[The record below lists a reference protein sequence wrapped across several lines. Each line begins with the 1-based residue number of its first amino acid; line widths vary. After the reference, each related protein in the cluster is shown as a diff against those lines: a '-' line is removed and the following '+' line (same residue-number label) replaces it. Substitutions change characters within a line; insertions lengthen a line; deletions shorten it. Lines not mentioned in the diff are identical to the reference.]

1 MYRSKFLLLLLILP
15 FFAFTAHKFYIS
27 LIKVEFK
34 AEQEAVQ
41 ITMRIFIDDLQKVI
55 NETNNI
61 DIELA
66 VKNEVKN
73 YDELIIKYIED
84 NFYVTINS
92 TNTSYNY
99 LGKEYDNDIV
109 YLYLEITN
117 IKKIKNI
124 EVNDT
129 MLMDYFPTQKN
140 IIKLK
145 ANNSKKTLFLT
156 KDKNKEGYT
165 F

>member
-1 MYRSKFLLLLLILP
+1 MFRSKFLLLLLILP
-15 FFAFTAHKFYIS
+15 IFAFTPHKFYIS

-34 AEQEAVQ
+34 PEQEAVQ

-55 NETNNI
+55 NETNDIN
-61 DIELA
+61 IELA

-73 YDELIIKYIED
+73 SDELIIKYIED
-84 NFYVTINS
+84 NFYITINS
-92 TNTSYNY
+92 KNTSYNY

-117 IKKIKNI
+117 IKKMNSI

-156 KDKNKEGYT
+156 KNKNKESYT

>member
-1 MYRSKFLLLLLILP
+1 MKKSKFLFILFLLPL
-15 FFAFTAHKFYIS
+15 FSFAAHKFYIS
-27 LIKVEFK
+27 LIKIEFK
-34 AEQEAVQ
+34 QEKESVQ

-73 YDELIIKYIED
+73 VNKLINKYIID
-84 NFYVTINS
+84 NFKVNINS
-92 TNTSYNY
+92 KNTSYSY
-99 LGKEYDNDIV
+99 LGKEYENDIV
-109 YLYLEITN
+109 YLYLEIVN
-117 IKKIKNI
+117 IKKIESI
-124 EVNDT
+124 EITDT

-140 IIKLK
+140 IIKLN
-145 ANNSKKTLFLT
+145 ANNIKKTLFLT
-156 KDKNKEGYT
+156 KHQNKDSFT